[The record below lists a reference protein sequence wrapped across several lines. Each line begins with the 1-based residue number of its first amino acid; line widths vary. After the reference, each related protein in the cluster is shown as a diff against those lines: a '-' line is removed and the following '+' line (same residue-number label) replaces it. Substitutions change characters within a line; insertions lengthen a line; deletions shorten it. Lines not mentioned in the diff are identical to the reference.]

1 MTYNFDEQI
10 DRTGTNSLKWDY
22 TRRFTGR
29 EGLLPL
35 WVADMDFRAPEVV
48 TRAMI
53 SRIAHGIFG
62 YAHYPPSYFEAV
74 RGWLRRQHGW
84 EISEEWIVPIP
95 GVVPAIRI
103 AVEAHTHTGEKIII
117 QPPVYYPF
125 RKVIAHNGRRVVE
138 NPLVRKGER
147 YLMDLEH
154 LEEVIDDET
163 RALLLCSPHNPVG
176 RVWSA
181 GELTA
186 LTEVCRRRGLLL
198 ISDEIHCDLTLSG
211 NRHVPAATLFP
222 DGDSRT
228 ITLMSATKSFNLS
241 GISCANA
248 VIPDPAVRRDF
259 ARQVEKEW
267 LQLPNLMSIVAAEA
281 AYREGADWLTQ
292 ALAYIEAN
300 YRYLVR
306 FFEEEAAELVVFP
319 LEGTYLVWVDLAKT
333 GLSDEE
339 IKKRLL
345 DEGLWLDDGAMFGTG
360 GEGFQRINIAC
371 PRATLKEALD
381 RFVRAIR

>member
-1 MTYNFDEQI
+1 
-10 DRTGTNSLKWDY
+10 
-22 TRRFTGR
+22 
-29 EGLLPL
+29 
-35 WVADMDFRAPEVV
+35 
-48 TRAMI
+48 
-53 SRIAHGIFG
+53 
-62 YAHYPPSYFEAV
+62 
-74 RGWLRRQHGW
+74 
-84 EISEEWIVPIP
+84 
-95 GVVPAIRI
+95 
-103 AVEAHTHTGEKIII
+103 
-117 QPPVYYPF
+117 
-125 RKVIAHNGRRVVE
+125 
-138 NPLVRKGER
+138 
-147 YLMDLEH
+147 MDLEH